1 MRRHFLRET
10 CRALIGVL
18 LFAQLA
24 VAAYA
29 CPALSLAERLKAPIE
44 STAETAVTAVT
55 DGNPASA
62 ALPVQ
67 QAMDCSDMAGPMD
80 AQFANLCAEHRHHG
94 QQSDQAATL
103 NVPAALLTAL
113 YATPLA
119 AGPSARPAAAEPS
132 ALAAASPPLAV
143 LHCCFRI

>member
-1 MRRHFLRET
+1 MTRHFLREG

-29 CPALSLAERLKAPIE
+29 CPALLPAARLQAPIE
-44 STAETAVTAVT
+44 STAVTAVT

-80 AQFANLCAEHRHHG
+80 TQFANLCAEHCHHG

-119 AGPSARPAAAEPS
+119 AEPSPRPAAEPS
-132 ALAAASPPLAV
+132 ALAAASPPLAI

>member
-1 MRRHFLRET
+1 MTRHFLREG

-29 CPALSLAERLKAPIE
+29 CPALLPAARMKALTE
-44 STAETAVTAVT
+44 STAVTAEIAVI
-55 DGNPASA
+55 DGNPAGA

-80 AQFANLCAEHRHHG
+80 AQFANLCAEHCHHG

-113 YATPLA
+113 YATPSA
-119 AGPSARPAAAEPS
+119 AEPSARLAAAEPS